1 MKADAATVKQT
12 AVEELPVAKS
22 LVPRD
27 ISRAKQI
34 ALPIVAAGAV
44 LILWEIVVRAF
55 GIPSVILPPPSEVWE
70 TFLRTYPLLMQH
82 AVPTMLETV
91 IGFVLAVILGV
102 ALAVIITYSP
112 TWRAALYPN
121 LVFFQL
127 IPKVAL
133 APLFI
138 VWLGIGMESR
148 LFFALFISFFPIVIS
163 MATGLTEV
171 DRSLLR
177 LCRSLTATEWQVFVH
192 VRFPFALPYLF
203 SGMKI
208 GMTMAMIGVIVG
220 EFITAQAGLGY
231 LIVFATSRAETA
243 VIMAA
248 IGVLCALGLALYG
261 LVVLG
266 ELGMKRWYYGRSLP

>member
-1 MKADAATVKQT
+1 MKGEAVAPEQSAA
-12 AVEELPVAKS
+12 EDLPRNS
-22 LVPRD
+22 LMPKD
-27 ISRAKQI
+27 LSRARQI
-34 ALPIVAAGAV
+34 ALPIIAAGSVV
-44 LILWEIVVRAF
+44 LLWEVVVRLF
-55 GIPSVILPPPSEVWE
+55 KVPSVILPPPSEVWE
-70 TFLRTYPLLMQH
+70 TFLRTYPLLLQH
-82 AVPTMLETV
+82 AVPTMVETV
-91 IGFVLAVILGV
+91 VGFVLAVVLGV
-102 ALAVIITYSP
+102 ALAVIITYSS

-121 LVFFQL
+121 LVLFQL

-148 LFFALFISFFPIVIS
+148 LFFALFIAFFPIVIS

-177 LCRSLTATEWQVFVH
+177 LCRSLTATEWQVFVN
-192 VRFPFALPYLF
+192 VRFPYSLPFLF

-208 GMTMAMIGVIVG
+208 GITMAMIGVIVG

-261 LVVLG
+261 LVLLG
-266 ELGMKRWYYGRSLP
+266 ELGMKRWYYGKSLP